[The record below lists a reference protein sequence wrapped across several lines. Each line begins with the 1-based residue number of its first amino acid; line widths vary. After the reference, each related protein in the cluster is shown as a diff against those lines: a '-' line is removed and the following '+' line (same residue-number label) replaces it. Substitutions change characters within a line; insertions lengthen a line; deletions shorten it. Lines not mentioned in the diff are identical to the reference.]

1 MPKKRK
7 SRGRYK
13 GKGKKGRAGYVTC
26 SNCGA
31 RIPRDKAKRLTRF
44 YSPVDRTL
52 AKELEKQGA
61 LIQRQKVVKFYC
73 ISCAVHYGVVK
84 IGGLAEKVAKIS

>member
-7 SRGRYK
+7 SRGRSK
-13 GKGKKGRAGYVTC
+13 GKGKGRSRYTYC

-31 RIPRDKAKRLTRF
+31 RIPRDKAIKVTR
-44 YSPVDRTL
+44 YYYPVDSAL

-61 LIQRQKVVKFYC
+61 TIIKQKVIKTYC
-73 ISCAVHYGVVK
+73 ISCAVHYGLVK
-84 IGGLAEKVAKIS
+84 IGGYAERKAKAK